1 MKVSQEPV
9 KLSDVLKDKAF
20 IVPLYQREYSWTLD
34 QVSDLFY
41 DLLDS
46 DEKNGHFFGSLLIY
60 DDKNREK
67 MEVIDGQQRLT
78 TLFILLFSILK
89 KLEGTEKNK
98 AINVINKLLFI
109 IDPHSLSDDITLSE
123 PRLETGKRDKILFKS
138 IIKGEDFSKYRDGR
152 RKSHKNLNNTLD
164 FFNAKLEEIIK
175 NKGLDGLIYFAE
187 KVIKSEFII
196 MTAENSV
203 DRLMFFKIINTRGLN
218 LAESDLI
225 KNEVCHNLTDEK
237 EMEEAITI
245 WDEIR
250 TKIENNNGSFDN
262 FLFHY
267 VNSIKESFELR
278 KDRDIKKGI
287 SHSIKLTYPP
297 VPERLVFEIYS
308 DLIKKKSSKD
318 FLGELQE
325 ACNEYINFINPSND
339 KTYLKSFKD
348 MGVTKCYPLLLAS
361 KKQLGTEDFE
371 KICKGIESLTFRH
384 SILRKD
390 PKELEAFYYKQI
402 ETINSETPDKV
413 SIVLTNIKEHN
424 NFKDEDRFK
433 SEFVYA
439 SPKSSVSRMILD
451 RIVKLSSEGVDWTN
465 KDVHIE
471 HIMPQTPA
479 NQWKEMYDADE
490 NEYKDYLN
498 RLGNLTI
505 LLDKANIKARNK
517 NFSDK
522 KDYYNKSR
530 LYITNSLA
538 KYDNWN
544 YEQIEKRQEQLYE
557 LAKNIWKV

>member
-1 MKVSQEPV
+1 MKVSQEPI

-41 DLLDS
+41 DLIDS
-46 DEKNGHFFGSLLIY
+46 DDKNGHFFGSLLIY
-60 DDKNREK
+60 DDKNKEK

-78 TLFILLFSILK
+78 TLFLLLFSILK
-89 KLEGTEKNK
+89 KLEGTGKNQ
-98 AINVINKLLFI
+98 AVNVINKLLFI

-138 IIKGEDFSKYRDGR
+138 IIKGEDFDKYKDGR

-164 FFNAKLEEIIK
+164 FFDSKLEEMK
-175 NKGLDGLIYFAE
+175 ENKGLDGLISFTE
-187 KVIKSEFII
+187 KAIKSEFII

-225 KNEVCHNLTDEK
+225 KNEVCHNLSDEK

-245 WDEIR
+245 WDDIR
-250 TKIENNNGSFDN
+250 TKIENSNGSFDN

-267 VNSIKESFELR
+267 VNSIKESVELR
-278 KDRDIKKGI
+278 KERDLKKGFSGI
-287 SHSIKLTYPP
+287 AKITYPP

-308 DLIKKKSSKD
+308 DLIKHKSSKD

-325 ACNEYINFINPSND
+325 ACNNYSTFVNPNND
-339 KTYLKSFKD
+339 KIYLKSFKD

-361 KKQLGTEDFE
+361 KNIFDDKDFE
-371 KICKGIESLTFRH
+371 IMCKGIEALTFRH

-390 PKELEAFYYKQI
+390 PKELETFYYKQI
-402 ETINSETPDKV
+402 EIINSDSTDKFN
-413 SIVLTNIKEHN
+413 IVITNIKDHN
-424 NFKDEDRFK
+424 NFKDEDKFK
-433 SEFVYA
+433 NEFIYA

-451 RIVKLSSEGVDWTN
+451 RIVKLSSESVDWSN

-479 NQWKEMYDADE
+479 NKWKEMFDADDG
-490 NEYKDYLN
+490 EYKDYLN

-505 LLDKANIKARNK
+505 LQDKSNIKARNK
-517 NFSDK
+517 DFCYK
-522 KDYYNKSR
+522 KEYYKESR
-530 LYITNSLA
+530 LYITKSIT
-538 KYDNWN
+538 KYEQWN

-557 LAKNIWKV
+557 LAKDIWKV